1 MEVIP
6 PVFPEDKTTPA
17 PDSEDTDANL
27 TEAIND
33 EENSER
39 GLSSDVS
46 NDKESKKGQA
56 WTAVLI
62 IGIVV
67 GILALGAF
75 LVLNRRNRRDFSH
88 RKLVEEMSPDPVLR
102 LDNSEPLDL
111 KFGGLG
117 YYNPGLQGDNI
128 QMTNFPQGRS
138 K

>member
-1 MEVIP
+1 ME
-6 PVFPEDKTTPA
+6 KA
-17 PDSEDTDANL
+17 A
-27 TEAIND
+27 
-33 EENSER
+33 

-46 NDKESKKGQA
+46 DGTESKNGRA
-56 WTAVLI
+56 WTIVLV

-67 GILALGAF
+67 GVLALGAF
-75 LVLNRRNRRDFSH
+75 IFLNRRNRRDFSH
-88 RKLVEEMSPDPVLR
+88 RKLVETMSPDPVLR

-111 KFGGLG
+111 KFDGFG